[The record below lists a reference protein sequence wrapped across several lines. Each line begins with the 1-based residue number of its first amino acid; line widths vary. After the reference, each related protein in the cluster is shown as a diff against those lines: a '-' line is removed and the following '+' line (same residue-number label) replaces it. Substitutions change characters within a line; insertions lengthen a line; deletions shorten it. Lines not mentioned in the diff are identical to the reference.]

1 MWKKPRF
8 EERTVELEGEKGL
21 EFFAEPVCGE
31 EDKLF
36 IAFGDDG
43 SHHFELSI
51 EDADKVRDVLLSWVA
66 FEMADVDCPFCVERV
81 MRTGPS
87 HDAHLCGCSICD
99 SGSLPRHEARQI
111 DALLAEG
118 GPDE

>member
-1 MWKKPRF
+1 MWREPVF
-8 EERTVELEGEKGL
+8 EERCFELEGEKGV
-21 EFFAEPVCGE
+21 EFFAEPVYGE
-31 EDKLF
+31 ADKLF

-66 FEMADVDCPFCVERV
+66 FETADVDCPFCVERV
-81 MRTGPS
+81 MRSGPS
-87 HDAHLCGCSICD
+87 HDAHLCGCSICE
-99 SGSLPRHEARQI
+99 SGSVPRHVAREIQALI
-111 DALLAEG
+111 DEG